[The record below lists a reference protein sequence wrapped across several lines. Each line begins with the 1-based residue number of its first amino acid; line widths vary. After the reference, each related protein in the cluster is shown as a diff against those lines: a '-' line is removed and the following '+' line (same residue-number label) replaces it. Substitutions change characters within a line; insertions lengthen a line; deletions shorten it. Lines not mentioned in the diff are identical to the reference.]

1 MNSGSIGSL
10 KNVVGEARIIGFRRL
25 GVVIS
30 ESLKRQQLSLRD
42 VESLTLKWFADPLNK
57 DTGSRLCNGGS
68 KNPSLNTLNRIAP
81 FCLRVSHFEISND
94 NPVGVSIFL
103 NPIQYATQLEKND
116 LMFCQHPEE
125 LPDLEYRYSRASDLY
140 PIIAGQIP
148 VKKLLNQF

>member
-57 DTGSRLCNGGS
+57 
-68 KNPSLNTLNRIAP
+68 AW
-81 FCLRVSHFEISND
+81 
-94 NPVGVSIFL
+94 
-103 NPIQYATQLEKND
+103 
-116 LMFCQHPEE
+116 
-125 LPDLEYRYSRASDLY
+125 RYQRSY
-140 PIIAGQIP
+140 
-148 VKKLLNQF
+148 